1 MNWNSIQ
8 ISGHAYDVSHL
19 SFRTYDWEIELKNKL
34 KKVIKVDVHFSC
46 HCFTRGPRLNEEIDT
61 NYVFMNG
68 KELRLFD
75 RTRHELSKQ
84 LPALVSDLP
93 NQKVY
98 HTGYHNLVRVAVV
111 DKFGEKTDYFVFLAL
126 SRTGKRMKMFIESAY
141 PDDLLE
147 DKKSYDKPIR
157 FLIAL
162 RNAYEG
168 R

>member
-1 MNWNSIQ
+1 MNWNPIQ
-8 ISGHAYDVSHL
+8 INGLTYDVSHL
-19 SFRTYDWEIELKNKL
+19 SFQTYDWEIELKNKL

-46 HCFTRGPRLNEEIDT
+46 HCFTRGPRQDEVIDQS
-61 NYVFMNG
+61 YVFMNG
-68 KELRLFD
+68 KELRIFD

-84 LPALVSDLP
+84 LPALIADLP

-111 DKFGEKTDYFVFLAL
+111 DKFGEQTDYFVFLAL
-126 SRTGKRMKMFIESAY
+126 SRNEKRMKMFIESAY

-147 DKKSYDKPIR
+147 DKKKYDKSIR

-162 RNAYEG
+162 RNAYEK